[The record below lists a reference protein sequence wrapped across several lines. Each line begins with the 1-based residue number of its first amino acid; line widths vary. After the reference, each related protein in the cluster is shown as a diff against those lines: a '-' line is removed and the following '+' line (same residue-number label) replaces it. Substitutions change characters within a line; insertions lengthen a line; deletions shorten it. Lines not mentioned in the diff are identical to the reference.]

1 MGVQMIASDFKGP
14 LPKNTVGLLLGRSS
28 AAIKGLII
36 HPGVI
41 DPDYEGEVKIMVSS
55 PRGVSAIS
63 PGDRIA
69 QILLLPSH
77 HASFPSRGLKRGN
90 RGFGSTG
97 DTGVWFSMTMEDRPM
112 YKLEVQGVSIWGL
125 LDLGANHSIL
135 KEADWPKSWPLQTSA
150 QTLRG
155 LGFAQDP
162 SCSASVLHWKDE
174 EGHRGS
180 FQPFVL
186 QIPVSLWGR
195 DVMTKMGVKMI
206 SEKTYSLQSQAIM
219 DGMNYQKGKGLGKN
233 EDGRLSPIS

>member
-14 LPKNTVGLLLGRSS
+14 LPKNTVGLLLGHSS

-97 DTGVWFSMTMEDRPM
+97 DTGVWFSMTMEDHPM
-112 YKLEVQGVSIWGL
+112 IKLEI
-125 LDLGANHSIL
+125 
-135 KEADWPKSWPLQTSA
+135 
-150 QTLRG
+150 
-155 LGFAQDP
+155 
-162 SCSASVLHWKDE
+162 
-174 EGHRGS
+174 
-180 FQPFVL
+180 
-186 QIPVSLWGR
+186 
-195 DVMTKMGVKMI
+195 
-206 SEKTYSLQSQAIM
+206 
-219 DGMNYQKGKGLGKN
+219 
-233 EDGRLSPIS
+233 

>member
-1 MGVQMIASDFKGP
+1 MGMQMIASDFKGP
-14 LPKNTVGLLLGRSS
+14 LPKNTVGLLLGCSS
-28 AAIKGLII
+28 AAFKGLII

-63 PGDRIA
+63 PGDRIL

-90 RGFGSTG
+90 
-97 DTGVWFSMTMEDRPM
+97 TGVWFSMTMEDRPM

-135 KEADWPKSWPLQTSA
+135 KEADWPKSWPRQTSA

-186 QIPVSLWGR
+186 QIPISLWGR
-195 DVMTKMGVKMI
+195 DVMTKMGVKNDFR
-206 SEKTYSLQSQAIM
+206 KDL
-219 DGMNYQKGKGLGKN
+219 
-233 EDGRLSPIS
+233 